1 MIILHSSFIVSCFV
15 NTILF
20 RVREEQGCVGKIK
33 DLSNFAGPR
42 PLTSQSRDEGEKA
55 VTEHMS
61 QALKYSDSVCIRPEP
76 L

>member
-33 DLSNFAGPR
+33 ISHFAGPR
-42 PLTSQSRDEGEKA
+42 RLTSQSRDEGEKA
-55 VTEHMS
+55 VIEHMS
-61 QALKYSDSVCIRPEP
+61 QALKYS
-76 L
+76 